1 MYLQPKTNIVPQT
14 INKPQNLMILK
25 KQFFYEKKIFFLF
38 RNFRRGPKNYG
49 HKPKILWDVFQV
61 YTSSGKQ
68 VELYCTSHLEYI
80 VQTSKNFEENL
91 SIFGFHLN
99 HKPMIYGRPGR
110 FKPKK
115 HTPT

>member
-1 MYLQPKTNIVPQT
+1 
-14 INKPQNLMILK
+14 MILK
-25 KQFFYEKKIFFLF
+25 KKNFDETINFFLF

-49 HKPKILWDVFQV
+49 HKPRILWDVFQV
-61 YTSSGKQ
+61 HTSSGKQ

-99 HKPMIYGRPGR
+99 HKPMIYSRPGR

-115 HTPT
+115 YTST